1 MTTTSETLSQEFWPR
16 LEAKVSR
23 MRESLGNKSPHVAGA
38 DGIYDDTKLDWWT
51 SGFCPGIL
59 WLMYEM
65 TGEEPYKDAAWSWD
79 ERLFALFQQENAF
92 DHDVGFHYLPTAVFK
107 YKVTGDK
114 NALRRGLFAANFLA
128 GRFNPRGSYLRAWNG
143 KDQAGWSIIDTM
155 MNVSLLFW
163 ASEESGDPR
172 YAHIAKAH
180 ADMVVKQFV
189 RADGSSHHIVTF
201 DPETGERVKAFGGQG
216 AGPDSAW
223 SRGNAWALYGLA
235 NTYRHTGDPAY
246 LSAAQRVA
254 NFFIASL
261 PEDGVPPWDFR
272 ASQEAGDTGVP
283 RDSSAGAIAASGLL
297 ELAELLEDAASR
309 PYRAA
314 AERILRSLATHYATW
329 DDPRHEAILVQGTGH
344 KPANQNVNVSLIYGD
359 YFLVEAFAKLKGW
372 ERRIF

>member
-1 MTTTSETLSQEFWPR
+1 MSIETLTREVWPR
-16 LEAKVSR
+16 LVAKVSR
-23 MRESLGNKSPHVAGA
+23 MRESLGNRCPHVAGS
-38 DGIYDDTKLDWWT
+38 DGIYDDTRLDWWT
-51 SGFCPGIL
+51 AGFWPGML

-65 TGEEPYKDAAWSWD
+65 TGEDRWRETAWSWD
-79 ERLFALFQQENAF
+79 ERLFELFLQENAF
-92 DHDVGFHYLPTAVFK
+92 DHDVGFHFLPTAVFK
-107 YKVTGDK
+107 YKLTGDK

-143 KDQAGWSIIDTM
+143 GDKAGWSIIDTM

-163 ASEESGDPR
+163 ASQESGDPR
-172 YAHIAKAH
+172 FAHIAKAH

-189 RADGSSHHIVTF
+189 QADGSTHHIVAF
-201 DPETGERVKAFGGQG
+201 DPESGERVETLGGQG

-235 NTYRHTGDPAY
+235 NTYRHTGDSAY

-272 ASQEAGDTGVP
+272 ASLEAGDGGIP
-283 RDSSAGAIAASGLL
+283 RDTSAGAIAASGLL
-297 ELAELLEDAASR
+297 ELVDLLEESVGR
-309 PYRAA
+309 PYRVA
-314 AERILRSLATHYATW
+314 AERILGSLAAKYATW
-329 DDPRHEAILVQGTGH
+329 DDPQHEALLVQGTGH

-359 YFLVEAFAKLKGW
+359 YFFVEAIAKLRGW
-372 ERRIF
+372 KRRIF

>member
-1 MTTTSETLSQEFWPR
+1 MATSLETIGQEIWPR

-23 MRESLGNKSPHVAGA
+23 MREALGDKCPHVAGA
-38 DGIYDDTKLDWWT
+38 DGIYDDTRLDWWT
-51 SGFCPGIL
+51 AGFWPGML

-65 TGEEPYKDAAWSWD
+65 TGEDRWREAAWPWD
-79 ERLFALFQQENAF
+79 ERLFELFLQENAF
-92 DHDVGFHYLPTAVFK
+92 DHDVGFHFLPTAVFK
-107 YKVTGDK
+107 YKLTGDK

-143 KDQAGWSIIDTM
+143 NDKAGWSIIDTM

-163 ASEESGDPR
+163 ASQESGDPR
-172 YAHIAKAH
+172 FAHIAKAH

-189 RADGSSHHIVTF
+189 RADGSTHHIVAF
-201 DPETGERVKAFGGQG
+201 DPESGERVEALGGQG

-235 NTYRHTGDPAY
+235 NTYRYTGDSAY

-254 NFFIASL
+254 NFFVASL

-272 ASQEAGDTGVP
+272 ATPEAGDDGIP
-283 RDSSAGAIAASGLL
+283 RDTSAGAIAASGLL
-297 ELAELLEDAASR
+297 ELADLLEDPVGR

-314 AERILRSLATHYATW
+314 AERMLRSLAAKYATW
-329 DDPRHEAILVQGTGH
+329 DDPGHEAILVQGTGH

-359 YFLVEAFAKLKGW
+359 YFFVEAFAKLRGW
-372 ERRIF
+372 NRRIF